1 MKFVADYCV
10 MRLPGPQEGR
20 IKTVEFESENHL
32 GTPKN
37 RKDAW
42 DSARKQEGELLD
54 GWYIRIGKVR
64 AK

>member
-1 MKFVADYCV
+1 

-20 IKTVEFESENHL
+20 IKTVEFESNNYL
-32 GTPKN
+32 GSPKN

-54 GWYIRIGKVR
+54 GWYIRIGQVR

>member
-20 IKTVEFESENHL
+20 IKTVEFESNNYL
-32 GTPKN
+32 GSPKN

-54 GWYIRIGKVR
+54 GWYIRIGRVI

>member
-20 IKTVEFESENHL
+20 IKTVEFESNNHL

-54 GWYIRIGKVR
+54 GWYIRIGRVR
-64 AK
+64 SK

>member
-20 IKTVEFESENHL
+20 IKTVEFESMNQP

-42 DSARKQEGELLD
+42 DSARKQEGELPD
-54 GWYIRIGKVR
+54 SWYIRIGQVR
-64 AK
+64 KR

>member
-1 MKFVADYCV
+1 

-20 IKTVEFESENHL
+20 IKTVEFESVNHL

-54 GWYIRIGKVR
+54 GWYIRIGQVR